1 MGCGGSKSAQ
11 KETPKT
17 PATAQESEIKKEEVK
32 IEKKDE
38 PVVVLEPAENKTAKK
53 GGAVP

>member
-17 PATAQESEIKKEEVK
+17 PATAQESEMKKEEVK

>member
-17 PATAQESEIKKEEVK
+17 PATPQESEVKKEEVK
-32 IEKKDE
+32 IEKKVDT
-38 PVVVLEPAENKTAKK
+38 VVVLEPVENKTAKK
-53 GGAVP
+53 GAVP